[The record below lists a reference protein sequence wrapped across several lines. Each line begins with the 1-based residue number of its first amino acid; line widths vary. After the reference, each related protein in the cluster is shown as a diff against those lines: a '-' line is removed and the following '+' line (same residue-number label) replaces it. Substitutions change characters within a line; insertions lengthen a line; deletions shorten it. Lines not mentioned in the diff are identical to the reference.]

1 MSKARAPEPAAGEAL
16 ISSFISEVIVEA
28 IVQVQ
33 NGPMRILL
41 LLAFFLVGSLPASA
55 QRCSTFRTCAEAME
69 SLRNGNKQIDG
80 DRDGIPCE
88 RLCGGGGSSGGRSFP
103 GSGSGGAPS
112 NPSMRTLIAPPA
124 STPPRPRS
132 LPPAPTRAYQPPQP
146 VSLVSVGDGDTIR
159 VTTRSGMPL
168 TIRLACIDTPEM
180 AQGAPGEA
188 ARAAVAQMVRS
199 GPLEI
204 KPKTIDKYGR
214 TVAEVFVG
222 GRNVNLQLVR
232 GGYAF
237 VYRKYLDQCDQAA
250 YLNAEA
256 WAQRYAQGVW
266 RYGTERPWEFR
277 QRRKEGT

>member
-1 MSKARAPEPAAGEAL
+1 
-16 ISSFISEVIVEA
+16 
-28 IVQVQ
+28 
-33 NGPMRILL
+33 
-41 LLAFFLVGSLPASA
+41 
-55 QRCSTFRTCAEAME
+55 
-69 SLRNGNKQIDG
+69 
-80 DRDGIPCE
+80 
-88 RLCGGGGSSGGRSFP
+88 
-103 GSGSGGAPS
+103 
-112 NPSMRTLIAPPA
+112 
-124 STPPRPRS
+124 
-132 LPPAPTRAYQPPQP
+132 
-146 VSLVSVGDGDTIR
+146 
-159 VTTRSGMPL
+159 MPL

-214 TVAEVFVG
+214 TVAEVFDS

-250 YLNAEA
+250 YLDAEA

-277 QRRKEGT
+277 QRRKEGHKNTRSR